1 MAIQI
6 RGRSINIQ
14 NWRRAETEEEWR
26 REFEKSCFRS
36 ETIAIPP
43 CLTFYGSLHLC
54 CLLHHAKS
62 FSLGARR
69 LEGIHSTESTNVF
82 ASLDILLS
90 HDAFLTGFFAKVVLK
105 SSSLPFVQ
113 RYSRA

>member
-14 NWRRAETEEEWR
+14 NWRRAETEEEWT

-36 ETIAIPP
+36 ETIAIPL
-43 CLTFYGSLHLC
+43 CLTFMDFYISAAFSIMPKVFHLVQGGR
-54 CLLHHAKS
+54 K
-62 FSLGARR
+62 
-69 LEGIHSTESTNVF
+69 ESTNVF

-105 SSSLPFVQ
+105 SSSLPFIQ
-113 RYSRA
+113 HHSRA

>member
-36 ETIAIPP
+36 ETIAIPL
-43 CLTFYGSLHLC
+43 CLTFYGSPHLC

-69 LEGIHSTESTNVF
+69 
-82 ASLDILLS
+82 
-90 HDAFLTGFFAKVVLK
+90 
-105 SSSLPFVQ
+105 
-113 RYSRA
+113 